1 MFQTNFPPL
10 AFAVSFDMFLGL
22 SRPFWRMKVTGV
34 SSAGRYVIFTLL
46 PACTVLGTESNFGV
60 VVTVW
65 PIAVVHTHT
74 SKTTPDRHLFDNLK
88 HFIVI
93 WWIGTVYVR
102 TL

>member
-46 PACTVLGTESNFGV
+46 PA
-60 VVTVW
+60 VW